1 MKTTYSIVIVGLIII
16 VGFFA
21 FSGNQ
26 KSIVVEI
33 PVQTPP
39 VEEATTTKDISYLI
53 QVATPTPAMFVT
65 SPMEISGKARGFWF
79 FEASF
84 PAKIVDANGTE
95 LAAFS
100 IETTDDW
107 MTEEFV
113 NFNTTIPFTTSTTA
127 TGSLIL
133 QKSNPSGESQ
143 NEEILLIPIT
153 F

>member
-1 MKTTYSIVIVGLIII
+1 MKIPYIIAVIII
-16 VGFFA
+16 VVAGFFA

-39 VEEATTTKDISYLI
+39 AEEATTTKDISYLI
-53 QVATPTPAMFVT
+53 QVATPTPAMVAT
-65 SPMEISGKARGFWF
+65 NPMEISGKARGFWF

-84 PAKIVDANGTE
+84 PAKIVDASGAE

-113 NFNTTIPFTTSTTA
+113 NFSVTVPFATSTTA
-127 TGSLIL
+127 TGTLIL
-133 QKSNPSGESQ
+133 HNSNPSGEAKYD
-143 NEEILLIPIT
+143 EELLIPIQ

>member
-1 MKTTYSIVIVGLIII
+1 MKIPYIIAVIVII
-16 VGFFA
+16 VAGFFA

-26 KSIVVEI
+26 KTITVEI
-33 PVQTPP
+33 PAQTPP
-39 VEEATTTKDISYLI
+39 VAEATTTKDISYLI
-53 QVATPTPAMFVT
+53 QVATPTPAILVT

-113 NFNTTIPFTTSTTA
+113 NFSVTVPFATSTTA
-127 TGSLIL
+127 TGTLIL
-133 QKSNPSGESQ
+133 HNSNPSGEAKYDES
-143 NEEILLIPIT
+143 LMIPVT